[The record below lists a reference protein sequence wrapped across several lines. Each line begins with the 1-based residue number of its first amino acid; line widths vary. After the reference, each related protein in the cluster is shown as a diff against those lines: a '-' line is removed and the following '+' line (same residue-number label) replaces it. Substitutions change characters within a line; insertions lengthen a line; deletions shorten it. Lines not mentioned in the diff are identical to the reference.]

1 MINVTKSYLPNIEK
15 YKSYIDEIY
24 KTAWLTNQGPLVQKL
39 EKRLAQYLG
48 VKNIVLVSNG
58 TIALEIA
65 YRALDLKGEVITTPF
80 SFVATTSSLVTN
92 RLTPI
97 FVDIDEKTF
106 NLNPKN
112 IEKKITSRTSAIL
125 PVHVFGNACEV
136 EEIKKIANKHNLKV
150 IYDAAHAFDVK
161 YKDKSLLSY
170 GDISTLS
177 FHATKLFHTIEG
189 GALIINDDS
198 LLEKVRYLINFGIK
212 NQEEIPHL
220 GTNAKMNEFE
230 AAMGLCILDDIENIK
245 NSRKNDSKLNSNVVN
260 NKPKTLTTP
269 SQNVKKKKVEVAKST
284 GGTNEKNVSTQKDL
298 LKTISSSNTN
308 TKEVLQ
314 KSGNGTNKQLASNIS
329 APTVSSSTGG
339 RVILDPYKA
348 PTYPD
353 SAKSNGI
360 TGKVFV
366 KFKVENGV
374 SSIISTSGPSELA
387 SAVKKVSPSWRI
399 KILDSDGK
407 STSGIVTVTINFIM

>member
-106 NLNPKN
+106 NLSPKN
-112 IEKKITSRTSAIL
+112 IEEKITSKTSAIL

-136 EEIKKIANKHNLKV
+136 EEIEKIAKKSNLKV

-161 YKDKSLLSY
+161 YKDNSLLNY

-189 GALIINDDS
+189 GALIINDDE
-198 LLEKVRYLINFGIK
+198 LVQKVRYLINFGIK
-212 NQEEIPHL
+212 NPQEIPHL

-230 AAMGLCILDDIENIK
+230 AAMGLCILDDIEDIK
-245 NSRKNDSKLNSNVVN
+245 TNR
-260 NKPKTLTTP
+260 
-269 SQNVKKKKVEVAKST
+269 KKVVENYKIGLESLVTFQKQ
-284 GGTNEKNVSTQKDL
+284 NEQANENYSYFPIFFKNETQL
-298 LKTISSSNTN
+298 LKVQNALNDNQIFPRRYFYPSLDTLEYI
-308 TKEVLQ
+308 EP
-314 KSGNGTNKQLASNIS
+314 KQ
-329 APTVSSSTGG
+329 
-339 RVILDPYKA
+339 
-348 PTYPD
+348 
-353 SAKSNGI
+353 
-360 TGKVFV
+360 
-366 KFKVENGV
+366 EC
-374 SSIISTSGPSELA
+374 IISRDISKRILCLPIYAELE
-387 SAVKKVSPSWRI
+387 KGNQD
-399 KILDSDGK
+399 KIIDIIRK
-407 STSGIVTVTINFIM
+407 CY

>member
-1 MINVTKSYLPNIEK
+1 MINVTKSYLPNKDK
-15 YKSYIDEIY
+15 YKKYIDEIY
-24 KTAWLTNQGPLVQKL
+24 ENGWLTNQGPLVQRL
-39 EKRLAQYLG
+39 EKRLAKYLG

-92 RLTPI
+92 KLIPI
-97 FVDIDEKTF
+97 FVDINEKTF

-230 AAMGLCILDDIENIK
+230 AAMGLCILDDIEDIK
-245 NSRKNDSKLNSNVVN
+245 TNR
-260 NKPKTLTTP
+260 
-269 SQNVKKKKVEVAKST
+269 KKVVENYKIGLESLVTFQEQNNQASENYSYFPILFK
-284 GGTNEKNVSTQKDL
+284 NEEELSKV
-298 LKTISSSNTN
+298 
-308 TKEVLQ
+308 Q
-314 KSGNGTNKQLASNIS
+314 KSLNKENIFPRRYFYPS
-329 APTVSSSTGG
+329 LDTLEYIEPKQECKISRDISK
-339 RVILDPYKA
+339 RILCLPIYAELEKDNQDK
-348 PTYPD
+348 
-353 SAKSNGI
+353 
-360 TGKVFV
+360 
-366 KFKVENGV
+366 
-374 SSIISTSGPSELA
+374 IIDIIR
-387 SAVKKVSPSWRI
+387 KYY
-399 KILDSDGK
+399 
-407 STSGIVTVTINFIM
+407 

>member
-15 YKSYIDEIY
+15 YKNYIDEIY

-97 FVDIDEKTF
+97 FVDIDEKSF

-112 IEKKITSRTSAIL
+112 IEKLITQKTSAIL

-136 EEIKKIANKHNLKV
+136 EKIEQIAKKHRLKV
-150 IYDAAHAFDVK
+150 VYDAAHAFDVK
-161 YKDKSLLSY
+161 YKDKSILEF

-189 GALIINDDS
+189 GAIIANDDE
-198 LLEKVRYLINFGIK
+198 LAQKIRYLINFGIK
-212 NQEEIPHL
+212 NPEEIPHL

-245 NSRKNDSKLNSNVVN
+245 EKRKVVIEN
-260 NKPKTLTTP
+260 YREEL
-269 SQNVKKKKVEVAKST
+269 
-284 GGTNEKNVSTQKDL
+284 KDL
-298 LKTISSSNTN
+298 VQFQKQNENASENYSYFPIVLKNEEQLLKVQKALNDENIFPRRYFYPSLDTLEYIEPKQECKISRDISKRILCLPVYVELDFDNQRKIIYII
-308 TKEVLQ
+308 KEKL
-314 KSGNGTNKQLASNIS
+314 SG
-329 APTVSSSTGG
+329 
-339 RVILDPYKA
+339 
-348 PTYPD
+348 
-353 SAKSNGI
+353 
-360 TGKVFV
+360 
-366 KFKVENGV
+366 
-374 SSIISTSGPSELA
+374 
-387 SAVKKVSPSWRI
+387 W
-399 KILDSDGK
+399 
-407 STSGIVTVTINFIM
+407 